1 MDNLAKC
8 MIQCKK
14 DGYGCHYGACRAAQG
29 GVFLMKED
37 TIPEGWKKCEYCG
50 KLFKPYN
57 KQKHCELHCQ
67 ERAAYDRYKKRK
79 IQKSMCKEVGRV
91 DAQAVGE

>member
-8 MIQCKK
+8 MIQCKA
-14 DGYGCHYGACRAAQG
+14 DGYGVHYGAWRAAQG
-29 GVFLMKED
+29 ELTAEEVV
-37 TIPEGWKKCEYCG
+37 PAGWRKCEYCG

-57 KQKHCELHCQ
+57 KQKHCEPYCQ